1 MSSFKTKSG
10 MVRTLICFKKAYEFN
25 NLIILIIILMCACNN
40 QEVKYT
46 KKHPKAIFDTD
57 SNGYCDTLRRHTY
70 ERLSNGTIELITNYP
85 TPSINNDIEK
95 VMLFDRELKKRY
107 GMEMVIVY
115 DSFFYHHCI
124 IPIMD
129 SVIIS
134 KYGTNGKAKIIEE
147 ITNYVE
153 SVYSVKK

>member
-1 MSSFKTKSG
+1 MKAFEFSYLI
-10 MVRTLICFKKAYEFN
+10 TLIVF
-25 NLIILIIILMCACNN
+25 LICACNN
-40 QEVKYT
+40 QEVRYT
-46 KKHPKAIFDTD
+46 EKPPKVIFDTD

-70 ERLSNGTIELITNYP
+70 ERLNNGIIELVTNYP

-95 VMLFDRELKKRY
+95 VRLFDRELKKRY
-107 GMEMVIVY
+107 GMEILEVY
-115 DSFFYHHCI
+115 DSFFYNHCI

-134 KYGTNGKAKIIEE
+134 KYGPNGKAKIIEE